1 MINNEVKDMK
11 EGWKMRVMSLIRI
24 WIALMVCIIL
34 CVGFFLTLK
43 YSTISK
49 AERKTV
55 PYKLLYTKQNDIP
68 YSNSTNNEKK
78 VIKGMLITKASNYE
92 TLLQIAETIKDQYTN
107 KGIDEIT
114 LSIHNENNGSYEE
127 ELPYEP
133 ISKGTIIV
141 TYDSQSFGITNIT
154 LNE

>member
-1 MINNEVKDMK
+1 
-11 EGWKMRVMSLIRI
+11 MRVMSPIRI
-24 WIALMVCIIL
+24 WIALMICIIL

-55 PYKLLYTKQNDIP
+55 PYTLLYTKQNNIL
-68 YSNSTNNEKK
+68 YSNSTNNEKR
-78 VIKGMLITKASNYE
+78 VIKGMLITKASSSE
-92 TLLQIAETIKDQYTN
+92 ALLQIAETIKNQYTN
-107 KGIDEIT
+107 KKIDEIT
-114 LSIHNENNGSYEE
+114 LSIHNENNGNYEE

-133 ISKGTIIV
+133 ISKGRISV
-141 TYDSQSFGITNIT
+141 TYDSESYGSTNII

>member
-1 MINNEVKDMK
+1 
-11 EGWKMRVMSLIRI
+11 MRVMPPIRI
-24 WIALMVCIIL
+24 WIALMICIIL

-55 PYKLLYTKQNDIP
+55 PYKLLYTKQSNIP
-68 YSNSTNNEKK
+68 YSNATNNEKK
-78 VIKGMLITKASNYE
+78 VIKGMLITEAPSYE
-92 TLLQIAETIKDQYTN
+92 TLLQIAETIKNQYTN

-127 ELPYEP
+127 ELLYEP
-133 ISKGTIIV
+133 ISKGTIII
-141 TYDSQSFGITNIT
+141 TYDSQSFGSTNIT

>member
-1 MINNEVKDMK
+1 
-11 EGWKMRVMSLIRI
+11 MRVMSLIRI
-24 WIALMVCIIL
+24 WIALMICIIL

-127 ELPYEP
+127 DLPYEP

-141 TYDSQSFGITNIT
+141 TYDSQSFGSTNIT

>member
-1 MINNEVKDMK
+1 
-11 EGWKMRVMSLIRI
+11 MRVMSLIRI

-43 YSTISK
+43 YSTISN

-141 TYDSQSFGITNIT
+141 TYDSQSFGSTNIT

>member
-1 MINNEVKDMK
+1 
-11 EGWKMRVMSLIRI
+11 MRVMSPIRI
-24 WIALMVCIIL
+24 WIALMICIIL
-34 CVGFFLTLK
+34 CVGFFN
-43 YSTISK
+43 SK
-49 AERKTV
+49 IFHYFKSREKTV
-55 PYKLLYTKQNDIP
+55 PYTLLYTKQNNILIP
-68 YSNSTNNEKK
+68 IPQIMKK
-78 VIKGMLITKASNYE
+78 VIKGMLITEAPSYE

-133 ISKGTIIV
+133 ISKGTIII
-141 TYDSQSFGITNIT
+141 TYDSHSFGSTNIT

>member
-1 MINNEVKDMK
+1 
-11 EGWKMRVMSLIRI
+11 MRVMSLIRI

-55 PYKLLYTKQNDIP
+55 PYKLLYSKQNDIP
-68 YSNSTNNEKK
+68 YSKSTNNEKK

>member
-1 MINNEVKDMK
+1 
-11 EGWKMRVMSLIRI
+11 MRVMSLIRI

-92 TLLQIAETIKDQYTN
+92 TLLQITETIKDQYTN

>member
-1 MINNEVKDMK
+1 
-11 EGWKMRVMSLIRI
+11 MSLIRI

>member
-1 MINNEVKDMK
+1 
-11 EGWKMRVMSLIRI
+11 MRVMSLIRI

-78 VIKGMLITKASNYE
+78 VIKGMLITNASNYE
-92 TLLQIAETIKDQYTN
+92 TLLHIAETIKDQYTN

-141 TYDSQSFGITNIT
+141 TYDSQSFGSTNIT

>member
-1 MINNEVKDMK
+1 
-11 EGWKMRVMSLIRI
+11 MRVMSPVRI
-24 WIALMVCIIL
+24 WIALMICIIL

-55 PYKLLYTKQNDIP
+55 PYKLLYTKQNDIL

-92 TLLQIAETIKDQYTN
+92 TLLQIAESIKDQYTN

-133 ISKGTIIV
+133 ISKGKIIV
-141 TYDSQSFGITNIT
+141 TYDSQSFGSTNIT

>member
-1 MINNEVKDMK
+1 
-11 EGWKMRVMSLIRI
+11 MRVISLIRI
-24 WIALMVCIIL
+24 WIGLMVCIIL

-55 PYKLLYTKQNDIP
+55 PYELLYTKQSSVP
-68 YSNSTNNEKK
+68 YSSYTHNEKK
-78 VIKGMLITKASNYE
+78 VIKGMVITKASSYE
-92 TLLQIAETIKDQYTN
+92 NLLQIAETIKDQYKN
-107 KGIDEIT
+107 KDIDEIT
-114 LSIHNENNGSYEE
+114 LTIHNENNGHFEE

-133 ISKGTIIV
+133 ISRGKIIV
-141 TYDSQSFGITNIT
+141 TYDSQYFGNANVT

>member
-1 MINNEVKDMK
+1 
-11 EGWKMRVMSLIRI
+11 MRVMSPIRI
-24 WIALMVCIIL
+24 WIALMICIIL

-55 PYKLLYTKQNDIP
+55 PYKLLYTKQNDIL

-92 TLLQIAETIKDQYTN
+92 TLLQIAESIKDQYTN

-133 ISKGTIIV
+133 ISKGKIIV
-141 TYDSQSFGITNIT
+141 TYDSQSFGSTNIT

>member
-1 MINNEVKDMK
+1 
-11 EGWKMRVMSLIRI
+11 MRVMSPIRI

-78 VIKGMLITKASNYE
+78 VIKGMLITEAPSYE

-141 TYDSQSFGITNIT
+141 TYDSQSFGSTNIT

>member
-1 MINNEVKDMK
+1 
-11 EGWKMRVMSLIRI
+11 MSPIRI

-49 AERKTV
+49 ADRKTV
-55 PYKLLYTKQNDIP
+55 PYKIFYTKQNNIL
-68 YSNSTNNEKK
+68 YSNTKKNKKK
-78 VIKGMLITKASNYE
+78 VIKGMLITEAPSYE

-133 ISKGTIIV
+133 ISKGTIII
-141 TYDSQSFGITNIT
+141 TYDSHSFGSTNIT

>member
-1 MINNEVKDMK
+1 
-11 EGWKMRVMSLIRI
+11 MSLIRI

-141 TYDSQSFGITNIT
+141 TYDSQSFGSTNIT

>member
-1 MINNEVKDMK
+1 
-11 EGWKMRVMSLIRI
+11 MRVMSLIRI

-92 TLLQIAETIKDQYTN
+92 TLLQIAETIKDHYTN

-141 TYDSQSFGITNIT
+141 TYDSQSFGSTNIT

>member
-1 MINNEVKDMK
+1 MKNESYVTDTHLDCSYGMHYF
-11 EGWKMRVMSLIRI
+11 MCRI
-24 WIALMVCIIL
+24 
-34 CVGFFLTLK
+34 FLTLK

-49 AERKTV
+49 ADRKTV
-55 PYKLLYTKQNDIP
+55 PYKILYTKQNNIL

-78 VIKGMLITKASNYE
+78 VIKGMLITEAPSYE
-92 TLLQIAETIKDQYTN
+92 TLLQIAETIKNQYTN

-133 ISKGTIIV
+133 ISKGTIII
-141 TYDSQSFGITNIT
+141 TYDSHSFGSTNIT

>member
-1 MINNEVKDMK
+1 
-11 EGWKMRVMSLIRI
+11 MRVMSLIRI
-24 WIALMVCIIL
+24 WFALMVCIIL

-55 PYKLLYTKQNDIP
+55 PYKLLYTKQSNIP
-68 YSNSTNNEKK
+68 YSNATNNEKK
-78 VIKGMLITKASNYE
+78 VIKGMLITEAPSYE
-92 TLLQIAETIKDQYTN
+92 TLLQIAETIKNQYIN

>member
-1 MINNEVKDMK
+1 
-11 EGWKMRVMSLIRI
+11 MRVMSPIRI
-24 WIALMVCIIL
+24 WIALMICIIL

-55 PYKLLYTKQNDIP
+55 PYKLLYTKQNDIL

-92 TLLQIAETIKDQYTN
+92 TLLQIAESIKDQYTN

-141 TYDSQSFGITNIT
+141 TYDSQSFGSTNIT

>member
-1 MINNEVKDMK
+1 
-11 EGWKMRVMSLIRI
+11 MRVMSPIRI

-141 TYDSQSFGITNIT
+141 TYDSQSFGSTNIT